1 MTRPKKQKHVRWPL
15 RPTTAASP
23 NANGMFYKRDFPLTP
38 SELAAW
44 LARKPTAPAPTQE
57 KEL

>member
-1 MTRPKKQKHVRWPL
+1 MKPRKQKYVRWPL
-15 RPTTAASP
+15 RPTTAPSP

-44 LARKPTAPAPTQE
+44 LARKPKVQLE
-57 KEL
+57 MF